1 MLALFSFIDFYG
13 LDTINGVILGL
24 GSIQTNH
31 RLGLFL
37 QSMET
42 DDPEDEDYQMLG
54 IIENTRYIS
63 ARKPLAKSRHFIEEV
78 LNHGYDDERFKAYYQ
93 MKRED
98 FHFVVGL
105 IETNPVFYNNS
116 ACEQA
121 SVRYQ
126 LACILFRFGAQSST
140 SSSLSKT
147 TDLFRI
153 GKGTLT
159 VFTRRVCYALSSLYE
174 DQVKWPNPNERE
186 TIAKRVKESSA
197 GLFEGVVGMVD
208 GTLFTLAWMP
218 KLQKRRRRVN
228 SASAKSSTAFGQP
241 LFHDSAAYKDL
252 RLHLDPDAYFGPTQY
267 LLADLAYSNT
277 MSVVTPLK
285 QDQGYTAQKAG
296 FNP

>member
-1 MLALFSFIDFYG
+1 
-13 LDTINGVILGL
+13 
-24 GSIQTNH
+24 
-31 RLGLFL
+31 
-37 QSMET
+37 MET

-218 KLQKRRRRVN
+218 KLQKRRRRYGLRATIVCDDQRLIRHFDC
-228 SASAKSSTAFGQP
+228 SLPGSQ
-241 LFHDSAAYKDL
+241 HDSAAYKDL